1 MANESKTTGGLVT
14 EDLMERT
21 RSGPCSRA
29 APPAERSRRM
39 EQFWKA
45 QDAILEET
53 EAFSKA
59 WFERRHEATRQAVEA
74 VHKLNGE
81 GGGGRRPHSGDAR
94 HGRMAARIAPADG
107 PGHAG
112 MGRAVFALRRP
123 RDGCRGRSRQEG
135 RRKARQ
141 EREIETRDAGVTM
154 AIPRGKTVIATEND
168 KGDTAMDE
176 KSAYRQK
183 LEARLDQWR
192 AEIDKLQAKAAEASA
207 DARIE
212 YDKQIDELQEK
223 QQDAQAKLEELN
235 DASGDAWK
243 DFKAGVEKGL
253 GRPGQRGEEG
263 DREVQLMGARQ
274 ARPRIAP
281 VLVAGCLGAVS
292 VAVPNAAWT
301 QQSDTETTAEETTVD
316 DVQAEFSDAFDTIG
330 DYSAEQR
337 DEALAR
343 MEVTLARLDERIEE
357 TETRVREEWAG
368 MSEATQERTSAA
380 LSALREQRNGLSE
393 AYGALSQG
401 AGTAWGDLMDGVQ
414 TGWSDLASAW
424 DDATLAIS
432 NDNETG
438 D

>member
-1 MANESKTTGGLVT
+1 
-14 EDLMERT
+14 
-21 RSGPCSRA
+21 
-29 APPAERSRRM
+29 
-39 EQFWKA
+39 
-45 QDAILEET
+45 
-53 EAFSKA
+53 
-59 WFERRHEATRQAVEA
+59 
-74 VHKLNGE
+74 
-81 GGGGRRPHSGDAR
+81 
-94 HGRMAARIAPADG
+94 
-107 PGHAG
+107 
-112 MGRAVFALRRP
+112 
-123 RDGCRGRSRQEG
+123 
-135 RRKARQ
+135 
-141 EREIETRDAGVTM
+141 
-154 AIPRGKTVIATEND
+154 
-168 KGDTAMDE
+168 
-176 KSAYRQK
+176 
-183 LEARLDQWR
+183 
-192 AEIDKLQAKAAEASA
+192 
-207 DARIE
+207 
-212 YDKQIDELQEK
+212 
-223 QQDAQAKLEELN
+223 
-235 DASGDAWK
+235 
-243 DFKAGVEKGL
+243 
-253 GRPGQRGEEG
+253 
-263 DREVQLMGARQ
+263 MGARQ